1 MSNERQEVKKNQR
14 DERVAPDLN
23 ACTPEH
29 HAPASLRE
37 RLLSAGIRPTQ
48 QRLELARLLFQRTG
62 DRHVSARELFDEA
75 NEIGLQLSLATVY
88 NTLSCF
94 VDAGLLRALSAIG
107 DEQLFDTNVSRHA
120 HLICVESG
128 QIWDASFGELS
139 AIRAMVPP
147 GFTLQDV
154 ELTLKLRPQSKER

>member
-1 MSNERQEVKKNQR
+1 MSDERQEVKKNQR
-14 DERVAPDLN
+14 DERIAPDPSG
-23 ACTPEH
+23 CTLEH
-29 HAPASLRE
+29 HAPAPLRE
-37 RLLSAGIRPTQ
+37 KLLSAGIRPTQ
-48 QRLELARLLFQRTG
+48 QRLELARLLFQRAG
-62 DRHVSARELFDEA
+62 DRHISARELFDEA
-75 NEIGLQLSLATVY
+75 SEIGLQLSLATVY

-94 VDAGLLRALSAIG
+94 VDAGLLRALTAMG

-128 QIWDASFGELS
+128 RIWDASFEELS

-154 ELTLKLRPQSKER
+154 ELTLKLRPQSEEK